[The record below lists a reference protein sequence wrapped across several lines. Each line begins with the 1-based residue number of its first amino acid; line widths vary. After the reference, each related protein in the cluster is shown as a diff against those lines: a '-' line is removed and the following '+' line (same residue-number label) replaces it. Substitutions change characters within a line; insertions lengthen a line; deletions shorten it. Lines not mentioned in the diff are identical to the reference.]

1 MTMQKYK
8 LFLIWY
14 IINLYIVNV
23 REVLLFFLQTGAMDY
38 WNMDTVISS
47 FE

>member
-14 IINLYIVNV
+14 MINLYIMNV
-23 REVLLFFLQTGAMDY
+23 REVLLCFCKQVQWIIGIWIML
-38 WNMDTVISS
+38 
-47 FE
+47 